1 MSRLARRLRGLMR
14 RKKAPDLSTGNA
26 APNPRQAAKERR
38 EATVSYVRDFIR
50 TRVGVEAYIEPATAA
65 TSATLLLIATT
76 GEWTRRAVPS
86 EEAGWMLA
94 RDMEIPVYDVL
105 KTGYPPRMRAWTRR
119 RRGEARRR
127 PGGR

>member
-1 MSRLARRLRGLMR
+1 MSGLPKRLRGLIRR
-14 RKKAPDLSTGNA
+14 RKKVDASDGAS

-38 EATVSYVRDFIR
+38 EATVSYVREFKR
-50 TRVGVEAYIEPATAA
+50 TRVGVEAFIEPSTAA
-65 TSATLLLIATT
+65 TNATILLIATT

-94 RDMEIPVYDVL
+94 RELEIPVYDVL

-119 RRGEARRR
+119 RRGDAGRRR
-127 PGGR
+127 GRR